1 MNITLNKGDFRH
13 PDLFWGAV
21 EDLILTR
28 DTDITQ
34 YLESEEQLDD
44 ILTVEVF
51 IKELDY
57 ETGLTDTYFTVHFRK
72 SSKRESKSIS
82 L

>member
-1 MNITLNKGDFRH
+1 MTITLNKSDFRH

-28 DTDITQ
+28 DMDITE

-44 ILTVEVF
+44 IFRVEVF

-57 ETGLTDTYFTVHFRK
+57 KTGLEDNYITVKFAKHDD
-72 SSKRESKSIS
+72 
-82 L
+82 LNVNL

>member
-1 MNITLNKGDFRH
+1 MTITLHKSDFCH

-21 EDLILTR
+21 EDLILTG
-28 DTDITQ
+28 DMDITD

-44 ILTVEVF
+44 IWTVEVV
-51 IKELDY
+51 IKELDV
-57 ETGLTDTYFTVHFRK
+57 ETGLEDNYVTVKFANQD
-72 SSKRESKSIS
+72 SKTVS

>member
-1 MNITLNKGDFRH
+1 MTITLNKSDFRH

-21 EDLILTR
+21 EDLILTG
-28 DTDITQ
+28 DMDITD

-44 ILTVEVF
+44 IWTVEVV
-51 IKELDY
+51 IKELDV
-57 ETGLTDTYFTVHFRK
+57 ETGLEDNYVTVKFANQD
-72 SSKRESKSIS
+72 SKTVS